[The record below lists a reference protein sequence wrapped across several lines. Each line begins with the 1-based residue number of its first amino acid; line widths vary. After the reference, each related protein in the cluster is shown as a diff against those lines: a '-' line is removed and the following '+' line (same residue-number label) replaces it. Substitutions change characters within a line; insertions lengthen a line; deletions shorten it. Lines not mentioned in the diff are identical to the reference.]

1 MTGVRVL
8 AAPILSAFIA
18 GCAPELPQY
27 SESTPSRWAKQG
39 WSDDDRHWF
48 HHAPQGTSTFG
59 LPYEWL
65 VALQQPDFS
74 FGEAKLL
81 VAQAYLA
88 RFGFIPSPAALGD
101 RATARKFGFFA
112 AGGSSRYSDATNP
125 ANAANLPVGFA
136 VSGEWY
142 DPITQT
148 HLPIPGTGRNARSLG
163 LTCAACHTGQLEY
176 GGNRILI
183 DGGAGMISLDKF
195 REALSVS
202 FLRTRYLPWRYDAFA
217 RRVLGTAYNDDNKDK
232 LKQQLIALFEKGKK
246 NGDLEKAQA
255 RRPNAVAEGY
265 ARLDALNRIGNEV
278 FQAQMALDGNI
289 HPITGPV
296 SYPYI
301 WYTPWFDWVQYNSS
315 IQQPMVRN
323 LGEAMGVK
331 GKVDLTHP
339 EKVFQSRI
347 PVKTLHEMET
357 LLAGDEHPLKARAF
371 GGLQPP
377 KWGELPLPPL
387 NQDLV
392 AKGRKLY
399 ADLCAGCHLP
409 AMSSAEAD
417 RNSEFWTDKHWKP
430 VDPAVPLRYLALVT
444 KPVLDIGTDC
454 RTAYDMVYRNVTT
467 PDFIRNSGIVIP
479 PLKSGQFPP
488 ECPPPPP
495 PQQRPGFKVTN
506 FGVALGEVVQQT
518 KQRWYLDNKISAAEQ
533 PMLNGHRPDP
543 PASIRATVSSHYPDK
558 HGPAQELPVYK
569 ARPLNGVWATA
580 PFLHN
585 GSVPNLYLLLSPQQ
599 ERDAEANT
607 FYVGSREF
615 DPVNVGYKYRA
626 EQTDTT
632 GLFRFDTTIPGNRNT
647 GHLFTNVKD
656 APGRIDP
663 EFTPAERRALIEY
676 LKSL

>member
-1 MTGVRVL
+1 MIGVRVL
-8 AAPILSAFIA
+8 VAPILSALIA
-18 GCAPELPQY
+18 GCAPELPRY
-27 SESTPSRWAKQG
+27 SESMPSRWAKQG

-48 HHAPQGTSTFG
+48 HHAAQGTSTFG

-81 VAQAYLA
+81 VDQAYLA

-101 RATARKFGFFA
+101 RATALKYGFSA
-112 AGGSSRYSDATNP
+112 AGGSSRYSDAANP

-136 VSGEWY
+136 VSSDWY
-142 DPITQT
+142 DPIANM

-195 REALSVS
+195 RKALSVS
-202 FLRTRYLPWRYDAFA
+202 FLLTRYLPWRYDAFA

-232 LKQQLIALFEKGKK
+232 LKRQLVALFEKGKK
-246 NGDLEKAQA
+246 NSDLEKAQA
-255 RRPNAVAEGY
+255 RRPNAVTEGY

-278 FQAQMALDGNI
+278 FQAQMARDENI
-289 HPITGPV
+289 HAITGPV
-296 SYPYI
+296 SYPYL

-339 EKVFQSRI
+339 EKEKAFKSHI

-377 KWGELPLPPL
+377 KWSELPLPPL

-399 ADLCAGCHLP
+399 ADICEGCHLP
-409 AMSSAEAD
+409 PTASKD
-417 RNSEFWTDKHWKP
+417 FWTAKYWTP
-430 VDPAVPLRYLALVT
+430 VARDAPQAYLALVT

-467 PDFIRNSGIVIP
+467 PDFIGNSGTVLS
-479 PLKSGQFPP
+479 LKPGQFPK

-495 PQQRPGFKVTN
+495 GQARPGFKLTN
-506 FGVALGEVVQQT
+506 FGVALGEVVEAT
-518 KQRWYLDNKISAAEQ
+518 KKRWYKDNNIAEADW
-533 PMLNGHRPDP
+533 PKWDGYRPNG
-543 PASIRATVSSHYPDK
+543 IRATVPSHYPDK

-599 ERDAEANT
+599 ERDAAAKT

-615 DPVNVGYKYRA
+615 DPVDVGYKYRA
-626 EQTDTT
+626 DEVNTT
-632 GLFRFDTTIPGNRNT
+632 GLFEFDTKISGNRNT

-656 APGRIDP
+656 ALGRIDP
-663 EFTPAERRALIEY
+663 EFTPAERRALIEF